1 MLSLINSKRWSEGT
15 ILVVM
20 DSIELYIL
28 VVYSRWSATAKQDTL
43 HDWFVFL
50 RGNWRRAV
58 SVVSMH

>member
-1 MLSLINSKRWSEGT
+1 MTRWSDGA
-15 ILVVM
+15 ILVVL

-28 VVYSRWSATAKQDTL
+28 VVYSRWSAAAKQDTL
-43 HDWFVFL
+43 HDWLVFL